1 MYCIHLGGLAVS
13 PGGAQ
18 LKKSGTN
25 NYVNIFIYLWY
36 YYQNY
41 YQIQLLL
48 LWILLITIA
57 ATTTTTT
64 AILCTPSFW
73 TPPKKGESSSTQP
86 SNPSWD
92 LWKTCCLW
100 PSLVIASV
108 QKAPVARFSGWWKAF
123 VEQKVQPCGKKRIAT
138 EIILESYHT
147 FQTCKQFNQKGWLFY
162 SETFDSQKSSEIK
175 QRYRRA
181 KNNAQIGL
189 LYVCGWICCM
199 SKKLENSILL
209 DPAGLCPLRT

>member
-1 MYCIHLGGLAVS
+1 MILL
-13 PGGAQ
+13 P
-18 LKKSGTN
+18 
-25 NYVNIFIYLWY
+25 I
-36 YYQNY
+36 
-41 YQIQLLL
+41 LLL
-48 LWILLITIA
+48 PNTTTATINTTA

-73 TPPKKGESSSTQP
+73 TPAKKGRGRVITVTLTLKRKSSSTQP

-92 LWKTCCLW
+92 DWTTCCLW
-100 PSLVIASV
+100 PSLVTASV

-147 FQTCKQFNQKGWLFY
+147 FQTCKRFNQKRWLFY
-162 SETFDSQKSSEIK
+162 SETFDSQKYSEIK
-175 QRYRRA
+175 QRYRMV

-189 LYVCGWICCM
+189 L
-199 SKKLENSILL
+199 
-209 DPAGLCPLRT
+209 